1 MSGGGQDGEQGAE
14 NRGQCKAAQLAV
26 QDDLQKPGGG
36 DLLWHHPEGCGLVEG
51 YVPVPCCNIPVP
63 LDCILILRGYIPQKN
78 VMKIVAYLSLL
89 RCRTHFAQTNFVPL
103 NFMVATIYR
112 IIFSRPTTLASFFWR
127 TCPRGEGN

>member
-1 MSGGGQDGEQGAE
+1 MVNREQRTEASARQLSWQSKMICRNLVEEICSGIIQ
-14 NRGQCKAAQLAV
+14 KAV
-26 QDDLQKPGGG
+26 
-36 DLLWHHPEGCGLVEG
+36 DLLK
-51 YVPVPCCNIPVP
+51 VPVPCCNIPVP